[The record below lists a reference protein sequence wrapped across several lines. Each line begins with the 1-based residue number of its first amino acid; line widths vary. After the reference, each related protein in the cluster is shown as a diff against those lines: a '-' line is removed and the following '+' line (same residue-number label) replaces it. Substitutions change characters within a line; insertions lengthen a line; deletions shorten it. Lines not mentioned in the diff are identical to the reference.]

1 MFPVQYIMELTFT
14 QAAKGVNKEIVV
26 NIQDSCVR
34 CDGKGHEP
42 GTKAQRCHYCNGTG
56 MVSAGQDIS
65 SALLSLLEDS
75 CFIPW
80 WKILTTLISLSQVKL
95 S

>member
-56 MVSAGQDIS
+56 MVSAEQDIS

-75 CFIPW
+75 HFVPW
-80 WKILTTLISLSQVKL
+80 
-95 S
+95 